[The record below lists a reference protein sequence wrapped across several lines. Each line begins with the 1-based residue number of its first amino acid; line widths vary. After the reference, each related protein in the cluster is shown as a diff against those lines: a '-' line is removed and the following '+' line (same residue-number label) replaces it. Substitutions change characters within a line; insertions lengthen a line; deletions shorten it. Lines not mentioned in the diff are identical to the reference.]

1 MSIWVTIDLPIR
13 PERRDD
19 FLELIKGT
27 APDTRAY
34 DGCELFDIYLDQD
47 TAGRVLFYE
56 RWESKE
62 KQEKYM
68 AWRTETGGIDS
79 LGEYLAGEPT
89 FSYFDK
95 FDG

>member
-1 MSIWVTIDLPIR
+1 MPIWVTIDLPIQ
-13 PERRDD
+13 PERRDE
-19 FLELIKGT
+19 FLELIRET

-47 TAGRVLFYE
+47 VAGRVLFYE

-62 KQEKYM
+62 KQEKYI
-68 AWRTETGGIDS
+68 AWRTETGSMDL

-89 FSYFDK
+89 FSYFEK